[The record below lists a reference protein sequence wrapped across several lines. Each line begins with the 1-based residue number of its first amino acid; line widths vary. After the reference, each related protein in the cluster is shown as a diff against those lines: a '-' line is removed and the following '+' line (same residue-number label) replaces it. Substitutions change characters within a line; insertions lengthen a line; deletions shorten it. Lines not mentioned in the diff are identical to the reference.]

1 MFPGLVALAIVVG
14 LIVVEALRKE
24 GAGGGVH
31 VEAGSELQVSNIEV
45 SAASSGVVTVSSH
58 RDLIE
63 AHEWA

>member
-1 MFPGLVALAIVVG
+1 
-14 LIVVEALRKE
+14 VEALMKE

-31 VEAGSELQVSNIEV
+31 VEAGSEVQVSNIEV

>member
-1 MFPGLVALAIVVG
+1 
-14 LIVVEALRKE
+14 VEALTKA
-24 GAGGGVH
+24 GAGGRVH